1 MFTTEDVRELLG
13 AFPDSEKSLS
23 GRHGTG
29 RPALVRIQK
38 VQEILDA
45 GKEARMSVSALASSF
60 DVDRNSFLEVLRGS
74 SPEDSEF
81 IFSKDC
87 TKLVP
92 LEEASRLQKTLSDMV
107 SRHAVRV
114 LDFRESNDVSP
125 ESLFRLSKLGTSL
138 SDPIQDSRGLFEIS
152 RGQAD
157 WKDAYIYS
165 PEAQANAMATTKS
178 SLERAEQASEI
189 VKLPKDGYLAP
200 PTLQLIIESLS
211 ALDGQLAE
219 QDNEVIFTPTSCLT
233 RQRDERLNALVQG
246 SDSSCSLQW
255 LVNLLPKQFP
265 DIMSAEK
272 FVRRTYG
279 EHLVIF
285 FDTAFSRLCFEQ
297 ILQAKVTQ
305 LRETKIINSSEPF
318 NELSP
323 NANREAT
330 MNLNTR
336 VLETVRDDDEH
347 TMAEGIFPYLIRNSL
362 YMSIRNDVIDA
373 AVQHARDLYSNP
385 NPTTDDLAV
394 NIPSILQPTADR
406 LSLSQPLFHILLR
419 CGLESTAKAAFASTI
434 TTLDVETDKT
444 FAIFW
449 HERLVSRVAVYLAGA
464 SSVSDE
470 KLRSQLQDV
479 LRDYITKELVPD
491 VVARAAAKNLIR
503 SAKAKRQVGKLQ
515 ALLQTQAK
523 DLEAALSSLHKFG
536 AKFGIAPTDAAALSA
551 RKDALVAEL
560 ARGAAKDR
568 DAPRLFLTCVVL
580 LRARRSEGVV
590 YATGKLA
597 PKLLKL
603 LKGALEAGVYERL
616 EGFKDMVKQGALGE
630 AERVELR
637 KLVGAVE
644 K

>member
-1 MFTTEDVRELLG
+1 
-13 AFPDSEKSLS
+13 
-23 GRHGTG
+23 
-29 RPALVRIQK
+29 
-38 VQEILDA
+38 
-45 GKEARMSVSALASSF
+45 
-60 DVDRNSFLEVLRGS
+60 
-74 SPEDSEF
+74 
-81 IFSKDC
+81 
-87 TKLVP
+87 
-92 LEEASRLQKTLSDMV
+92 
-107 SRHAVRV
+107 
-114 LDFRESNDVSP
+114 
-125 ESLFRLSKLGTSL
+125 
-138 SDPIQDSRGLFEIS
+138 
-152 RGQAD
+152 
-157 WKDAYIYS
+157 
-165 PEAQANAMATTKS
+165 
-178 SLERAEQASEI
+178 
-189 VKLPKDGYLAP
+189 
-200 PTLQLIIESLS
+200 
-211 ALDGQLAE
+211 
-219 QDNEVIFTPTSCLT
+219 
-233 RQRDERLNALVQG
+233 
-246 SDSSCSLQW
+246 
-255 LVNLLPKQFP
+255 
-265 DIMSAEK
+265 MSAEK

-297 ILQAKVTQ
+297 IHQAKVTQ
-305 LRETKIINSSEPF
+305 LREKKIINSSEPF

-373 AVQHARDLYSNP
+373 AVQHARDIYSNP

-449 HERLVSRVAVYLAGA
+449 HERLVSRIAVYLAGA
-464 SSVSDE
+464 SSVPDE

-479 LRDYITKELVPD
+479 LLRDYITKELVPD
-491 VVARAAAKNLIR
+491 VVARAEAKNLIR

-536 AKFGIAPTDAAALSA
+536 AKFGIPPPMDATALSA

-560 ARGAAKDR
+560 TRGVAKDR

-580 LRARRSEGVV
+580 LWARRSEGVV
-590 YATGKLA
+590 YATGKFA

-616 EGFKDMVKQGALGE
+616 EGFKDKVKQGALGD
-630 AERVELR
+630 ADRVELR